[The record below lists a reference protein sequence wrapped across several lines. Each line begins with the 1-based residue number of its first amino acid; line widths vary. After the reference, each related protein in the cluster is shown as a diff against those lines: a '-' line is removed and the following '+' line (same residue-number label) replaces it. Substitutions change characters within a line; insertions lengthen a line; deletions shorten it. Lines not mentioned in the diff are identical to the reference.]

1 MAGTDRAAG
10 PATGAAASWP
20 IERLQLD
27 DAEGLCPLSI
37 EAGWN
42 QVAADWRLMLTLG
55 QGFGVRGANGEWIAS
70 ALALPLGPT
79 IAWLSM
85 VLVTKLE
92 RGQGLGTR
100 LLSRC
105 IAEVEDSGAAAGLDA
120 TELGRPIYLPLGFR
134 DVYPLSRWHAG
145 PGTRRAVAPPDGIVI
160 RVATPDDLPR
170 IVEFDSPRS
179 GFERAAIL
187 ANLLSR
193 APAPA
198 RVAER
203 ADGTLTGYA
212 LGRDG
217 HRALHVGPVVAED
230 EAIALSLLSRAL
242 AGTDT
247 PVIADIPDQHGG
259 IRRWLADQ
267 GAFAPRSYVRMLLGD
282 SSLRIDDGARVFAL
296 AGPELA

>member
-1 MAGTDRAAG
+1 MAATDAAG
-10 PATGAAASWP
+10 VAATWP
-20 IERLQLD
+20 IERLQPA

-55 QGFGVRGANGEWIAS
+55 QGFGVRGTDGRWIAS
-70 ALALPLGPT
+70 ALSLPLGAN

-85 VLVTKLE
+85 VLVTQSA

-105 IAEVEDSGAAAGLDA
+105 LAEIEASGAAAGLDA

-134 DVYPLSRWHAG
+134 DVYPLSRWHAP
-145 PGTRRAVAPPDGIVI
+145 PGVRHPVRPPGSIVV
-160 RVATPDDLPR
+160 RGATLDDLER
-170 IVEFDSPRS
+170 IYAYDPPRS

-187 ANLLSR
+187 ADLLSR
-193 APAPA
+193 APALA

-203 ADGTLTGYA
+203 ADGSFAGYA

-217 HRALHVGPVVAED
+217 YRALHIGPVVAED
-230 EAIALSLLSRAL
+230 EGVGLALLSSAL
-242 AGTDT
+242 AAADRPAITD
-247 PVIADIPDQHGG
+247 VPDQHGA
-259 IRRWLADQ
+259 IRRWLAEQ
-267 GAFAPRSYVRMLLGD
+267 GASAPRGFMRMLRGGD
-282 SSLRIDDGARVFAL
+282 ARIDEGKQVFAL